1 MSETVTPRRG
11 RDSRRA
17 RAQSIAVKY
26 PYIRR
31 RLKPVELLSTDA
43 IEVIEANAETL
54 LEEVGIEFRRDPES
68 LRLWRD
74 AGADV
79 QEERVRIPRGMAR
92 KLLAT
97 APEEFTLF
105 ARNPARNDGDAIAE
119 YRARTGESTG

>member
-1 MSETVTPRRG
+1 MSETVTPVRRG

-17 RAQSIAVKY
+17 RAQSIAAKY

-43 IEVIEANAETL
+43 IEVIEANAETI

-68 LRLWRD
+68 LRLWRA

-79 QEERVRIPRGMAR
+79 QDERVRIPRALAR

-97 APEEFTLF
+97 APEEFTLY
-105 ARNPARNDGDAIAE
+105 ARNPERNV
-119 YRARTGESTG
+119 